1 VAYLGG
7 YIVGTPFQLVTVLVV
22 DDIPLARRI
31 AARILSE
38 EGYRVLEADGADEA
52 LEVLSEA
59 RGRVDLVLLDVVMP
73 RGDGVAL
80 TKAIRADWP
89 TQRLLYM
96 SAYPAEIMAR
106 HGLKD
111 LNVPFLAK
119 PFTRVELLTKVNTTL
134 RHPGGRDSAIV
145 ERRKSQR
152 LKGK

>member
-1 VAYLGG
+1 
-7 YIVGTPFQLVTVLVV
+7 VGIPFQVVTLLVV
-22 DDIPLARRI
+22 DDLRLARRI
-31 AARILSE
+31 AVRILSE

-73 RGDGVAL
+73 NADGVAL
-80 TKAIRADWP
+80 TESIREEWP
-89 TQRLLYM
+89 DQRLLYM
-96 SAYPAEIMAR
+96 SGHPAEILAK

-119 PFTRVELLTKVNTTL
+119 PYTRAELLTKVKSAL
-134 RHPGGRDSAIV
+134 RHPGESGSLMV
-145 ERRKSQR
+145 ERRKHRR